1 MKFFCPFCT
10 NQTFSL
16 YAAQLGIHYDEM
28 SLSAYGSTSVRDSAL
43 KIYALEVRMRKKPC
57 TWPDSNPWHD
67 VLITRSLPLCCN
79 YLYVCLFLPTPA
91 HVCSRL
97 PTSAHVCI
105 GQWPL
110 DQKSRRQNCFPGWKK
125 NCSKH
130 LFHRKYSF
138 ASLSFRKNDSSA
150 FLVDKT
156 TFFILA
162 E

>member
-43 KIYALEVRMRKKPC
+43 KIYALEERMRKKPC

-79 YLYVCLFLPTPA
+79 YLYVCLFLPTSA
-91 HVCSRL
+91 HVCPRL
-97 PTSAHVCI
+97 PTSALANGLSTKSQGGKIVSLAGRKIVANISFI
-105 GQWPL
+105 GNTL
-110 DQKSRRQNCFPGWKK
+110 SLLC
-125 NCSKH
+125 
-130 LFHRKYSF
+130 LFERTILW
-138 ASLSFRKNDSSA
+138 LSW
-150 FLVDKT
+150 
-156 TFFILA
+156 
-162 E
+162 